1 MLVPAQPVGQTVGQ
15 GAVAVMVAV
24 VGQLGFTPGC
34 VVVSIFR
41 QAGTKQAPPEAL
53 GHGQPEGVTVVLAVK
68 QPQGA
73 GQVAMPVPGR
83 VVKGLCASLW
93 LGHVGLWVF
102 RGACVDGYGKG
113 KGCVVGVEGT
123 NNPGSWRG

>member
-1 MLVPAQPVGQTVGQ
+1 VGNTEPEGGASEPVAHGAQVDVVAVTVSVLVPAQPVGHTVGQ

-73 GQVAMPVPGR
+73 GQVTMPVPGR
-83 VVKGLCASLW
+83 VVKGLCAS
-93 LGHVGLWVF
+93 
-102 RGACVDGYGKG
+102 
-113 KGCVVGVEGT
+113 GVCG
-123 NNPGSWRG
+123 